1 MKEWTKAFLS
11 QPEEFDYLVPEDD
24 IDGELP
30 ADLCG
35 SLFRNRPGLFER
47 GKIVATLLSIILL
60 ILWFIKERRFNC
72 YQLTIPLTVS
82 VLFLCIC
89 SCYGRRSRIRP
100 LSGRW
105 RLPHSRYFQEWKG
118 TQSCFLSWLERLRYI
133 DDPMSVLSTIAIWHD
148 VTSSYK
154 MMSYVT
160 CRVRHTSLKNH
171 SFLD

>member
-47 GKIVATLLSIILL
+47 GRIVATLLSIIS
-60 ILWFIKERRFNC
+60 WFIKEIHFMCC
-72 YQLTIPLTVS
+72 YLTILLTALFRS
-82 VLFLCIC
+82 VPIC
-89 SCYGRRSRIRP
+89 SCHGRRSRIRP

-118 TQSCFLSWLERLRYI
+118 TQSYFLSWQERLRHI
-133 DDPMSVLSTIAIWHD
+133 DDPLSVISIFPIWND
-148 VTSSYK
+148 
-154 MMSYVT
+154 MMSLHRIKWHLLWFV
-160 CRVRHTSLKNH
+160 N
-171 SFLD
+171 LDSNS